1 MSTNISDKL
10 LINLKIL
17 SKIQKN
23 GRITRSYDGII
34 SLDTLTFYQP
44 LRRFLSSDSRKQAV
58 FEINSIVMECIESM
72 HSIINSR
79 YMSKNFA
86 NTDEFRKNCEH
97 LSLLLNEMEYAKCGI
112 DNLKFTYQNDPN
124 IASQLDITILKFST
138 AIKDGSK
145 KLGEL
150 HILLPQQQTKSFEIN
165 GPTNYSQ
172 SQFGTSPTNIK
183 PIYPDSYI
191 PDDDSRYETQST
203 FDQDAL
209 NMDHISQ
216 YDNNNN
222 QYSREGRDNQY
233 DDNSQF
239 GEDNV

>member
-72 HSIINSR
+72 HSILNSR
-79 YMSKNFA
+79 FMSKNFA

-112 DNLKFTYQNDPN
+112 DNLKFTYQSDPN

-150 HILLPQQQTKSFEIN
+150 HILLPQQLTKPFEIN
-165 GPTNYSQ
+165 GPTNYNNP

-183 PIYPDSYI
+183 PIYSDAYI
-191 PDDDSRYETQST
+191 PDDDSRYETQSA

-216 YDNNNN
+216 YDN
-222 QYSREGRDNQY
+222 QYSKDPKDSQY
-233 DDNSQF
+233 D